1 MSYKQ
6 YLILAIPFV
15 SAFIL
20 ITLFG
25 PADLRLW
32 AVILITIPGVIR
44 ELVNFVH
51 KRKERKK
58 Q

>member
-1 MSYKQ
+1 VSYKQ

-15 SAFIL
+15 FAFIL

-25 PADLRLW
+25 PADLKLW
-32 AVILITIPGVIR
+32 AIILFIIPGVIR
-44 ELVNFVH
+44 DVVNFVH